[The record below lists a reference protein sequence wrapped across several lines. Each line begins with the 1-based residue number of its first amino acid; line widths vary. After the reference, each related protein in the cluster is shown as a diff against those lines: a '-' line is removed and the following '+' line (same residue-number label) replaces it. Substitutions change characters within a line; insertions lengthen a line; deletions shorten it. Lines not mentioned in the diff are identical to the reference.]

1 MKGGVFLNL
10 SLVSKYPI
18 IIEGLLSILNN
29 KYVNISSYDSFD
41 NFLDNLNNSED
52 NLLIYSLFDKSQQ
65 IVDKI
70 IDLKKNNSTLRV
82 LLIDFNHNKETFF
95 KISKYNIDGYILG
108 DFAKIDLDYAIH
120 KISNGNRFYDR
131 ELLYKIVDTQPNE
144 TIKTDTIN
152 TALTKRE
159 IEILKN
165 IAIGLSNFEIST
177 RLNISENTVKKHI
190 SNIFIKIDVKDRTQA
205 TIYAYQIGLVSNM
218 NTNEV
223 NKVLS

>member
-18 IIEGLLSILNN
+18 IIEGLLSILYN

-95 KISKYNIDGYILG
+95 KISKHNIDGYILG

-144 TIKTDTIN
+144 TIKTNTIN

-218 NTNEV
+218 NANEV

>member
-1 MKGGVFLNL
+1 MNL
-10 SLVSKYPI
+10 SLVCKYPI

-29 KYVNISSYDSFD
+29 KYENIFSYDSFS
-41 NFLDNLNNSED
+41 NFIDNLKSEED
-52 NLLIYSLFDKSQQ
+52 TLLIFSLFDKSQQ
-65 IVDKI
+65 IIDNI
-70 IDLKKNNSTLRV
+70 IDLKKNSPNLKV
-82 LLIDFNHNKETFF
+82 LLIDFNHSKEIFF
-95 KISKYNIDGYILG
+95 KISKYNIDGYMLG
-108 DFAKIDLDYAIH
+108 DFSKIDLDYAIH

-218 NTNEV
+218 NANEV

>member
-1 MKGGVFLNL
+1 MNL

-190 SNIFIKIDVKDRTQA
+190 INIFIKIDVKDRTQA